1 MGNLKKYNSEKATI
15 CSNNNCVTV
24 YGDTARFINI
34 IIGVAVLIAVGVAI
48 AKALK

>member
-1 MGNLKKYNSEKATI
+1 MGNLKKYNLEKATI
-15 CSNNNCVTV
+15 CSNKNCVTV

-34 IIGVAVLIAVGVAI
+34 VVGVAMLIAVGIAI